1 MLLDF
6 MDFDPR
12 ITSGGHGWHC
22 NFHFGNGYDIIE
34 EDVAN
39 EKCCIQALQY
49 LIAKA
54 DAEIDDLE
62 DELAILQCQL
72 KWAKSDGQRDPYE
85 VCCAT
90 FKRKIDMLSKSIKNA
105 RDKEILNEHDKGTT
119 KIQAPTERIYDII
132 SALIEQNF
140 SSPDEQ
146 VEDRSNE
153 LNLLIDSGS
162 IDNEMEKETT
172 FESCAE
178 SEELSIEFERLCK
191 PAATVSEESCS
202 DAARYATRD
211 SIEARDINKTNVEVT
226 GQKKDDVYECT
237 PAGKNGFIA
246 CVQAYND
253 IVNSKSRALHHGEI
267 EECVT
272 GSKNSGSS
280 SSPVSSKTEVIVKVE
295 KDDDIDMSI
304 QLVAADFLCNTQD
317 LKIEDPVEGHHHQ
330 LVKKNQSQRN
340 KSSLSSILKPS
351 GQKIQ
356 KKYVKAVRQSNLSLM
371 LMPQRR
377 SGKRENPSKAA
388 NFGQSNSSALLV
400 NEGSSSLPEAI
411 QQRKPGDIANT
422 NLPRLLGPMM
432 LEPQEVSSEDASIQ
446 SHEVTVSKGDDL
458 CARSNVSAK
467 LQKQLVFGLESPLAA
482 EGIPL
487 LLDSSPENVHT
498 VERKS
503 AIAEDV
509 ETKELPSYD
518 KESLALKLSQD
529 SDFLNKM
536 RVPELKRILKFH
548 KVRGFSKFKKENMIE
563 ELIKLLSNS

>member
-12 ITSGGHGWHC
+12 ILSGGHGWHY

-39 EKCCIQALQY
+39 EKSCVQALRY

-62 DELAILQCQL
+62 DELAVLQCQL

-90 FKRKIDMLSKSIKNA
+90 FKRKIDMLSKSIKDA
-105 RDKEILNEHDKGTT
+105 RDKKILNEHDKGTT
-119 KIQAPTERIYDII
+119 KIQVPTERIYDII
-132 SALIEQNF
+132 SALIEQNL

-162 IDNEMEKETT
+162 IDTDMEKETA

-178 SEELSIEFERLCK
+178 SKELSIEFERLCK

-202 DAARYATRD
+202 DATRYVTRD
-211 SIEARDINKTNVEVT
+211 SIEARDINKTNVEVI

-237 PAGKNGFIA
+237 PAGENVFIA

-253 IVNSKSRALHHGEI
+253 SVNSKSRALHHGEI
-267 EECVT
+267 EEYVT

-295 KDDDIDMSI
+295 KDDDTDMSI

-317 LKIEDPVEGHHHQ
+317 LKSEDPDEGHHQ
-330 LVKKNQSQRN
+330 LGKKNKSQRN

-351 GQKIQ
+351 GQKV
-356 KKYVKAVRQSNLSLM
+356 KRKYVKAVRQSNLSLM
-371 LMPQRR
+371 LMPQR

-388 NFGQSNSSALLV
+388 DFGQSNSPALLV
-400 NEGSSSLPEAI
+400 NEGSSSLPEVI
-411 QQRKPGDIANT
+411 QQRKPGDIAHT
-422 NLPRLLGPMM
+422 NLPRL
-432 LEPQEVSSEDASIQ
+432 LEPQEVSSKNASIQ
-446 SHEVTVSKGDDL
+446 SHEVIVSKGADL
-458 CARSNVSAK
+458 CARSDLAAK
-467 LQKQLVFGLESPLAA
+467 MQKQLVFGLESPLAA

-487 LLDSSPENVHT
+487 LLDSSPEHVHT
-498 VERKS
+498 VESKS

-509 ETKELPSYD
+509 ETKELASYD
-518 KESLALKLSQD
+518 KESLTLKLSQD

-536 RVPELKRILKFH
+536 RVPELKRILKFF
-548 KVRGFSKFKKENMIE
+548 KVRGFSKLKKENMIE
-563 ELIKLLSNS
+563 ELTKVLSNT